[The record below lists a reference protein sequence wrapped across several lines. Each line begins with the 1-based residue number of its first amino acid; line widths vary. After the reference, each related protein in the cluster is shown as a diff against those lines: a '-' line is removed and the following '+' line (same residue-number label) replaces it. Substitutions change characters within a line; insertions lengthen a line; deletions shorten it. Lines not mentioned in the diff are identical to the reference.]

1 MSRKSS
7 YKNSN
12 SNSNISSHLP
22 SHYDNLN
29 KSKNISPSYNSKSQ
43 GFLQTLKE
51 GFALGIGSSVGQ
63 LMTYSFLGG
72 PKVTFEHSYNDNNT
86 NTINPCISNS
96 QKNLGDSYQNC
107 SHLLL
112 ELEKCKC
119 DYNLNFD
126 KLDKLKNDYEKCKNN
141 QNK

>member
-12 SNSNISSHLP
+12 SNSNISSKLP
-22 SHYDNLN
+22 SPSVSLN
-29 KSKNISPSYNSKSQ
+29 KSKNISPSYDFKGQ
-43 GFLQTLKE
+43 GFLQSIKE

-63 LMTYSFLGG
+63 LLTYSVFGG
-72 PKVTFEHSYNDNNT
+72 PKVTVEHSYNDNDDINK
-86 NTINPCISNS
+86 INPCVNNS
-96 QKNLGDSYQNC
+96 QKNFGDSSQNC
-107 SHLLL
+107 SQLLL

-126 KLDKLKNDYEKCKNN
+126 KLDKLKNDYEKCKSN
-141 QNK
+141 Q